1 MRLYLDDK
9 STDRRVVAHL
19 QRLGHVVLLPA
30 AVGHSGVSD
39 AKHLAYA
46 IREGYVLLTQN
57 YQDFLDLHDLILA
70 ASGQHRGLLLL
81 YTEHDPTR
89 DMTSRSIAVAIT
101 RVKAAGVPLANQVYV
116 LNHWR

>member
-1 MRLYLDDK
+1 MRLYLDDNI
-9 STDRRVVAHL
+9 TDRRMVAQL
-19 QRLGHVVLLPA
+19 QWMGHVVLLPA
-30 AVGHSGVSD
+30 AVGYSGVSD

-46 IREGYVLLTQN
+46 IRESYVLLTQN

-70 ASGQHRGLLLL
+70 ASGHHRGLLLL

-89 DMTSRSIAVAIT
+89 DMTPRGIAMAIT
-101 RVKAAGVPLANQVYV
+101 KLEATQVPFANQVYV